1 MNKPSSLPS
10 VLLEAGV
17 GGLSPPQ
24 LVPAPSA
31 LLAWKGSVVAFV
43 GALRVTATHSYRTGS
58 LSEEAEA
65 GGGTVGGL
73 CTPHNPG
80 EGERQ
85 GPFNYFCLLPIN
97 RPRPLEKP

>member
-43 GALRVTATHSYRTGS
+43 GALGVTATHSYRTGS
-58 LSEEAEA
+58 LSKEAEA
-65 GGGTVGGL
+65 RVGGDSGGAVYPTQPWRGREARSL
-73 CTPHNPG
+73 YLFLPPPH
-80 EGERQ
+80 Q
-85 GPFNYFCLLPIN
+85 
-97 RPRPLEKP
+97 